1 MNKKDLATM
10 AGQTQEM
17 TDSSKPK
24 GLAARILGEQPTGLQ
39 KTFFWLMIL
48 SLTLWPLLFFVSLFF
63 FDAPIR
69 TTVDEI
75 SRWGM
80 VLTIWLY
87 PLYLLPLMRSWF
99 QLSKCLRAT
108 WLFYLCPLIPII
120 IFFSFVELASSEYA
134 AKKPKGYDPATF
146 ERLNESFAKDINHVY
161 FYNEILEDAD
171 PKTFRA
177 LDEDYSADS
186 RHVWYR
192 ENKIEGANPQTFVA
206 PEKNDSLNFT
216 IGLAHDDHDY
226 YRQNNPLHI
235 ADMGSFRQI
244 DGSWAVDRQNVY
256 FIGLEAH
263 VGKDIVPIGDYST
276 FRVLNHL
283 YAVDAKCAYYKNKV
297 VEGADPKTFVVL
309 DGGNDYG
316 QDKNRVYYQDCGT
329 TIRNLDALKHRKMG
343 NGLYETFHTDGK
355 TVYNPK
361 LMPMPVGTDY
371 KTLHRVERYRD
382 WYADKNRVYYE
393 NRLLPDANPHTFKIF
408 PSHYVSKDYVS
419 NNNKDFNNSYDG
431 NRVYYRDSL
440 MHGVDVAS
448 FICGYDYVDSIS
460 FAFDKNRYYQGRPNP
475 RLEKLRQGKCR
486 VDSE

>member
-1 MNKKDLATM
+1 MAQEIKEGSNKKGFT
-10 AGQTQEM
+10 
-17 TDSSKPK
+17 
-24 GLAARILGEQPTGLQ
+24 ARILGEQPTSIQ
-39 KTFFWLMIL
+39 KAFFWLMIL
-48 SLTLWPLLFFVSLFF
+48 SLTLWPLFLLVAAFL

-69 TTVDEI
+69 SNVDEI
-75 SRWGM
+75 CRIGM
-80 VLTIWLY
+80 ALTILLY
-87 PLYLLPLMRSWF
+87 PLYLLPLIGLWF
-99 QLSKCLRAT
+99 RLSKRLRAT
-108 WLFYLCPLIPII
+108 WLFYLCPLIPVIV
-120 IFFSFVELASSEYA
+120 FFLFGELASSEYA
-134 AKKPKGYDPATF
+134 ARKPEGYDSATF
-146 ERLNESFAKDINHVY
+146 KRINESFAKDINHVY
-161 FYNEILEDAD
+161 YCNEILEDAD

-177 LDEDYSADS
+177 LSEEYSADS
-186 RHVWYR
+186 RYVWYR

-283 YAVDAKCAYYKNKV
+283 YAVDAKCAYYKNKI

-316 QDKNRVYYQDCGT
+316 QDKNRVYYQDRGT
-329 TIRNLDALKHRKMG
+329 TIRNLDALKHRNMG

-355 TVYNPK
+355 TVYNPE
-361 LMPMPVGTDY
+361 LMAMPVGTDFS
-371 KTLHRVERYRD
+371 TIHRVERYRD

-393 NRLLPDANPHTFKIF
+393 NRLLSEAKPQTFKVF
-408 PSHYVSKDYVS
+408 PIHYVSKDYVS
-419 NNNKDFNNSYDG
+419 NNNKDFNYSYDA

-440 MHGVDVAS
+440 MLGVDVAS

>member
-1 MNKKDLATM
+1 MAQEIKEGSNKKGFT
-10 AGQTQEM
+10 
-17 TDSSKPK
+17 
-24 GLAARILGEQPTGLQ
+24 ARILGEQPTSIQ
-39 KTFFWLMIL
+39 KAFFWLMIL
-48 SLTLWPLLFFVSLFF
+48 SLTLWPLFLHVAAFL

-69 TTVDEI
+69 SNVDEI
-75 SRWGM
+75 CRIGM
-80 VLTIWLY
+80 ALTILLY
-87 PLYLLPLMRSWF
+87 PLYLLPLIGLWF
-99 QLSKCLRAT
+99 RLSKRLRAT
-108 WLFYLCPLIPII
+108 WLFYLCPLIPVIV
-120 IFFSFVELASSEYA
+120 FFLFGELASSEYA
-134 AKKPKGYDPATF
+134 ARKPEGYDSATF
-146 ERLNESFAKDINHVY
+146 KRINESFAKDINHVY
-161 FYNEILEDAD
+161 YCNEILEDAD

-177 LDEDYSADS
+177 LSEEYSADS
-186 RHVWYR
+186 RYVWYR

-283 YAVDAKCAYYKNKV
+283 YAVDAKCAYYKNKI

-316 QDKNRVYYQDCGT
+316 QDKNRVYYQDRGT
-329 TIRNLDALKHRKMG
+329 TIRNLDALKHRNMG

-355 TVYNPK
+355 TVYNPE
-361 LMPMPVGTDY
+361 LMAMPVGTDFS
-371 KTLHRVERYRD
+371 TIHRVERYRD

-393 NRLLPDANPHTFKIF
+393 NRLLSEAKPQTFKVF
-408 PSHYVSKDYVS
+408 PIHYVSKDYVS
-419 NNNKDFNNSYDG
+419 NNNKDFNYSYDG

-440 MHGVDVAS
+440 MLGVDVAS

-460 FAFDKNRYYQGRPNP
+460 FAFDKNRYYEGGPNP

-486 VDSE
+486 VVS

>member
-1 MNKKDLATM
+1 MAQEIKEGSNKKGFT
-10 AGQTQEM
+10 
-17 TDSSKPK
+17 
-24 GLAARILGEQPTGLQ
+24 ARILGEQPTSIQ
-39 KTFFWLMIL
+39 KAFFWLMIL
-48 SLTLWPLLFFVSLFF
+48 SLTLWPLFLHVAAFL

-69 TTVDEI
+69 SNVDEI
-75 SRWGM
+75 CRIGM
-80 VLTIWLY
+80 ALTILLY
-87 PLYLLPLMRSWF
+87 PLYLLPLIGLWF
-99 QLSKCLRAT
+99 RLSKRLRAT
-108 WLFYLCPLIPII
+108 WLFYLCPLIPVIV
-120 IFFSFVELASSEYA
+120 FFLFGELASSEYA
-134 AKKPKGYDPATF
+134 ARKPEGYDSATF
-146 ERLNESFAKDINHVY
+146 KRINESFAKDINHVY
-161 FYNEILEDAD
+161 YCNEILEDAD

-177 LDEDYSADS
+177 LSEEYSADS
-186 RHVWYR
+186 RYVWYR

-283 YAVDAKCAYYKNKV
+283 YAVDAKCAYYKNKI

-316 QDKNRVYYQDCGT
+316 QDKNRVYYQDRGT
-329 TIRNLDALKHRKMG
+329 TIRNLDALKHRNMG

-355 TVYNPK
+355 TVYNPE
-361 LMPMPVGTDY
+361 LMAMPVGTDFS
-371 KTLHRVERYRD
+371 TIHRVERYRD

-393 NRLLPDANPHTFKIF
+393 NRLLSEAKPQTFKVF
-408 PSHYVSKDYVS
+408 PIHYVSKDYVS
-419 NNNKDFNNSYDG
+419 NNNKDFNYSYDG

-440 MHGVDVAS
+440 MLGVDVAS

>member
-1 MNKKDLATM
+1 
-10 AGQTQEM
+10 
-17 TDSSKPK
+17 
-24 GLAARILGEQPTGLQ
+24 
-39 KTFFWLMIL
+39 
-48 SLTLWPLLFFVSLFF
+48 
-63 FDAPIR
+63 
-69 TTVDEI
+69 
-75 SRWGM
+75 
-80 VLTIWLY
+80 
-87 PLYLLPLMRSWF
+87 
-99 QLSKCLRAT
+99 
-108 WLFYLCPLIPII
+108 
-120 IFFSFVELASSEYA
+120 VELASSEYA
-134 AKKPKGYDPATF
+134 ARKPEGYDLATF
-146 ERLNESFAKDINHVY
+146 KRINESFAKDINHVY
-161 FYNEILEDAD
+161 YCNEILEDAD

-177 LDEDYSADS
+177 LSEDYSADS

-226 YRQNNPLHI
+226 YRQNNPLHV
-235 ADMGSFRQI
+235 ADMGSFKQI

-263 VGKDIVPIGDYST
+263 LGKDIVPIGDYST

-283 YAVDAKCAYYKNKV
+283 YAVDAKCAYYKNMI

-316 QDKNRVYYQDCGT
+316 QDKNRVYYQDRGT
-329 TIRNLDALKHRKMG
+329 TIRNLDALKHRNMG

-361 LMPMPVGTDY
+361 LMAMPFGTDFS
-371 KTLHRVERYRD
+371 TIHRVERYRD

-393 NRLLPDANPHTFKIF
+393 NRLLPEAKPQTFKVF
-408 PSHYVSKDYVS
+408 PIHYVSKDYVS
-419 NNNKDFNNSYDG
+419 NNNKDFNYSYDA

-440 MHGVDVAS
+440 MLGVDVAS

>member
-1 MNKKDLATM
+1 MER
-10 AGQTQEM
+10 EM
-17 TDSSKPK
+17 TDNSQPK
-24 GLAARILGEQPTGLQ
+24 GLAVRILGEQPTSIQ
-39 KTFFWLMIL
+39 KAFFWLMIL
-48 SLTLWPLLFFVSLFF
+48 SLTLWPLFLLVAAFL

-69 TTVDEI
+69 SNVDEI
-75 SRWGM
+75 CRIGM
-80 VLTIWLY
+80 ALTILLY
-87 PLYLLPLMRSWF
+87 PLYLLPLIGLWF
-99 QLSKCLRAT
+99 RLSKRLRAT
-108 WLFYLCPLIPII
+108 WLFYLCPLIPVIV
-120 IFFSFVELASSEYA
+120 FFLFGELASSEYA
-134 AKKPKGYDPATF
+134 ARKPEGYDSATF
-146 ERLNESFAKDINHVY
+146 KRINESFAKDINHVY
-161 FYNEILEDAD
+161 YCNEILEDAD

-177 LDEDYSADS
+177 LSEEYSADS
-186 RHVWYR
+186 RYVWYR

-283 YAVDAKCAYYKNKV
+283 YAVDAKCAYYKNKI

-316 QDKNRVYYQDCGT
+316 QDKNRVYYQDRVT
-329 TIRNLDALKHRKMG
+329 TIRNLDALKHRNMS

-355 TVYNPK
+355 TVYNPE
-361 LMPMPVGTDY
+361 LMAMPVGTDFS
-371 KTLHRVERYRD
+371 TIHRVERYRD

-393 NRLLPDANPHTFKIF
+393 NRLLSEAKPQTFKVCPI
-408 PSHYVSKDYVS
+408 HYVSKDYVS
-419 NNNKDFNNSYDG
+419 NNNKDFNYSYDG

-440 MHGVDVAS
+440 MLGVDVAS

-460 FAFDKNRYYQGRPNP
+460 FAFDKNRYYEGSPNP

-486 VDSE
+486 VVS

>member
-146 ERLNESFAKDINHVY
+146 ERLNESFASTQRNRPYCVKITNQNMTEGYKQKEYGQAVKRY
-161 FYNEILEDAD
+161 CQ
-171 PKTFRA
+171 T
-177 LDEDYSADS
+177 LDL
-186 RHVWYR
+186 
-192 ENKIEGANPQTFVA
+192 Q
-206 PEKNDSLNFT
+206 
-216 IGLAHDDHDY
+216 
-226 YRQNNPLHI
+226 
-235 ADMGSFRQI
+235 GSW
-244 DGSWAVDRQNVY
+244 DGS
-256 FIGLEAH
+256 
-263 VGKDIVPIGDYST
+263 
-276 FRVLNHL
+276 
-283 YAVDAKCAYYKNKV
+283 
-297 VEGADPKTFVVL
+297 
-309 DGGNDYG
+309 
-316 QDKNRVYYQDCGT
+316 
-329 TIRNLDALKHRKMG
+329 
-343 NGLYETFHTDGK
+343 
-355 TVYNPK
+355 
-361 LMPMPVGTDY
+361 
-371 KTLHRVERYRD
+371 
-382 WYADKNRVYYE
+382 
-393 NRLLPDANPHTFKIF
+393 PDLF
-408 PSHYVSKDYVS
+408 
-419 NNNKDFNNSYDG
+419 
-431 NRVYYRDSL
+431 
-440 MHGVDVAS
+440 
-448 FICGYDYVDSIS
+448 
-460 FAFDKNRYYQGRPNP
+460 
-475 RLEKLRQGKCR
+475 
-486 VDSE
+486 

>member
-1 MNKKDLATM
+1 M

-161 FYNEILEDAD
+161 FYNEILEDAN

-192 ENKIEGANPQTFVA
+192 KDIIEGANPQTFVA
-206 PEKNDSLNFT
+206 PEKNNSLD
-216 IGLAHDDHDY
+216 ISIDLAHDDHDY
-226 YRQNNPLHI
+226 YNQNNPLHV
-235 ADMGSFRQI
+235 ADMGSFKRI

-256 FIGLEAH
+256 YIGLEAEI
-263 VGKDIVPIGDYST
+263 GKDIVPIGDFHT
-276 FRVLNHL
+276 FRVLNDF
-283 YAVDAKCAYYKNKV
+283 YAADAKYVYYKNKV

-393 NRLLPDANPHTFKIF
+393 NRLLPEANPQAFKVF
-408 PSHYVSKDYVS
+408 PIHYVSKDYVS
-419 NNNKDFNNSYDG
+419 NNNKDFDYSYDG

-460 FAFDKNRYYQGRPNP
+460 FAFDKNRYYEGSPNP

>member
-1 MNKKDLATM
+1 MAQEIKEGSNKKGFT
-10 AGQTQEM
+10 
-17 TDSSKPK
+17 
-24 GLAARILGEQPTGLQ
+24 ARILGEQPTSIQ
-39 KTFFWLMIL
+39 KAFFWLMIL
-48 SLTLWPLLFFVSLFF
+48 SLTLWPLFLHVAAFL

-69 TTVDEI
+69 SNVDEI
-75 SRWGM
+75 CRIGM
-80 VLTIWLY
+80 ALTILLY
-87 PLYLLPLMRSWF
+87 PLYLLPLIGLWF
-99 QLSKCLRAT
+99 RLSKRLRAT
-108 WLFYLCPLIPII
+108 WLFYLCPLIPVIV
-120 IFFSFVELASSEYA
+120 FFLFGELASSEYA
-134 AKKPKGYDPATF
+134 ARKPEGYDSATF
-146 ERLNESFAKDINHVY
+146 KRINESFAKDINHVY
-161 FYNEILEDAD
+161 YCNEILEDAD

-177 LDEDYSADS
+177 LSEEYSADS
-186 RHVWYR
+186 RYVWYR

-283 YAVDAKCAYYKNKV
+283 YAVDAKCAYYKNKI

-316 QDKNRVYYQDCGT
+316 QDKNRVYYQDRGT
-329 TIRNLDALKHRKMG
+329 TIRNLDALKHRNMG

-355 TVYNPK
+355 TVYNPE
-361 LMPMPVGTDY
+361 LMAMPVGTDFS
-371 KTLHRVERYRD
+371 TIHRVERYRD

-393 NRLLPDANPHTFKIF
+393 NRLLSEAKPQTFKIF
-408 PSHYVSKDYVS
+408 PSHYVSEDYVS
-419 NNNKDFNNSYDG
+419 NNNKDANYSCDG

-440 MHGVDVAS
+440 MQGVDIAS
-448 FICGYDYVDSIS
+448 FICGYDFVVSTS
-460 FAFDKNRYYQGRPNP
+460 FAFDKNRYYQGSPNP

>member
-1 MNKKDLATM
+1 MAQEIKEGSNKKGFT
-10 AGQTQEM
+10 
-17 TDSSKPK
+17 
-24 GLAARILGEQPTGLQ
+24 ARILGEQPTSIQ
-39 KTFFWLMIL
+39 KAFFWLMIL
-48 SLTLWPLLFFVSLFF
+48 SLTLWPLFLLVAAFL

-69 TTVDEI
+69 SNVDEI
-75 SRWGM
+75 CRIGM
-80 VLTIWLY
+80 ALTILLY
-87 PLYLLPLMRSWF
+87 PLYLLPLIGLWF
-99 QLSKCLRAT
+99 RLSKRLRAT
-108 WLFYLCPLIPII
+108 WLFYLCPLIPVIV
-120 IFFSFVELASSEYA
+120 FFLFGELASSEYA
-134 AKKPKGYDPATF
+134 ARKPEGYDSATF
-146 ERLNESFAKDINHVY
+146 KRINESFAKDINHVY
-161 FYNEILEDAD
+161 YCNEILEDAD

-177 LDEDYSADS
+177 LSEEYSADS
-186 RHVWYR
+186 RYVWYR

-283 YAVDAKCAYYKNKV
+283 YAADAKYVYYKNKV

-316 QDKNRVYYQDCGT
+316 QDKNRVYYQDRGT
-329 TIRNLDALKHRKMG
+329 TIRNLDALKHRNMG

-355 TVYNPK
+355 TVYNPE
-361 LMPMPVGTDY
+361 LMAMPVGTDFS
-371 KTLHRVERYRD
+371 TIHRVERYRD

-393 NRLLPDANPHTFKIF
+393 NRLLSEAKPQTFKVF
-408 PSHYVSKDYVS
+408 PIHYVSKDYVS
-419 NNNKDFNNSYDG
+419 NNNKDFNYSYDA

-440 MHGVDVAS
+440 MLGVDVAS

-460 FAFDKNRYYQGRPNP
+460 FAFDKNRYYQSGEAQSASR
-475 RLEKLRQGKCR
+475 KTSSRQM
-486 VDSE
+486 SS

>member
-1 MNKKDLATM
+1 M
-10 AGQTQEM
+10 
-17 TDSSKPK
+17 
-24 GLAARILGEQPTGLQ
+24 
-39 KTFFWLMIL
+39 
-48 SLTLWPLLFFVSLFF
+48 
-63 FDAPIR
+63 
-69 TTVDEI
+69 
-75 SRWGM
+75 
-80 VLTIWLY
+80 
-87 PLYLLPLMRSWF
+87 
-99 QLSKCLRAT
+99 
-108 WLFYLCPLIPII
+108 
-120 IFFSFVELASSEYA
+120 ELASSEYA

-161 FYNEILEDAD
+161 FYNEILEDAN

-192 ENKIEGANPQTFVA
+192 KDIIEGANPQTFVA
-206 PEKNDSLNFT
+206 PEKNNSLD
-216 IGLAHDDHDY
+216 ISIDLAHDDHDY
-226 YRQNNPLHI
+226 YNQNNPLHV
-235 ADMGSFRQI
+235 ADMGSFKRI

-256 FIGLEAH
+256 YIGLEAEI
-263 VGKDIVPIGDYST
+263 GKDIVPIGDFRT
-276 FRVLNHL
+276 FRVLNDF
-283 YAVDAKCAYYKNKV
+283 YAADAKYVYYKNKV

-419 NNNKDFNNSYDG
+419 NNNKDFDYSYDG

-460 FAFDKNRYYQGRPNP
+460 FAFDKNRYYEGSPNP

>member
-1 MNKKDLATM
+1 M

-161 FYNEILEDAD
+161 FYNEILEVAN

-192 ENKIEGANPQTFVA
+192 KDIIEGANPQTFVA
-206 PEKNDSLNFT
+206 PEKNNSLD
-216 IGLAHDDHDY
+216 ISIDLAHDDHDY
-226 YRQNNPLHI
+226 YNQNNPLHV
-235 ADMGSFRQI
+235 ADMGSFKRI

-256 FIGLEAH
+256 YIGLEAEI
-263 VGKDIVPIGDYST
+263 GKDIVPIGDFRT
-276 FRVLNHL
+276 FRVLNDF
-283 YAVDAKCAYYKNKV
+283 YAADAKYVYYKNKV
-297 VEGADPKTFVVL
+297 VRQQQESRGRFSGITGSVL
-309 DGGNDYG
+309 LIIFRSLISLCFITCLIRISFNLKKD
-316 QDKNRVYYQDCGT
+316 QKNRPHGPLT
-329 TIRNLDALKHRKMG
+329 MAIISILEMTPRNFSQ
-343 NGLYETFHTDGK
+343 NG
-355 TVYNPK
+355 
-361 LMPMPVGTDY
+361 
-371 KTLHRVERYRD
+371 
-382 WYADKNRVYYE
+382 
-393 NRLLPDANPHTFKIF
+393 
-408 PSHYVSKDYVS
+408 PS
-419 NNNKDFNNSYDG
+419 
-431 NRVYYRDSL
+431 L
-440 MHGVDVAS
+440 
-448 FICGYDYVDSIS
+448 III
-460 FAFDKNRYYQGRPNP
+460 
-475 RLEKLRQGKCR
+475 
-486 VDSE
+486 

>member
-1 MNKKDLATM
+1 MAQEIKEGSNKKGFT
-10 AGQTQEM
+10 
-17 TDSSKPK
+17 
-24 GLAARILGEQPTGLQ
+24 ARILGEQPTSIQ
-39 KTFFWLMIL
+39 KAFFWLMIL
-48 SLTLWPLLFFVSLFF
+48 SLTLWPLFLHVAAFL

-69 TTVDEI
+69 SNVDEI
-75 SRWGM
+75 CRIGM
-80 VLTIWLY
+80 ALTILLY
-87 PLYLLPLMRSWF
+87 PLYLLPLIGLWF
-99 QLSKCLRAT
+99 RLSKRLRAT
-108 WLFYLCPLIPII
+108 WLFYLCPLIPVIV
-120 IFFSFVELASSEYA
+120 FFLFGELASSEYA
-134 AKKPKGYDPATF
+134 ARKPEGYDSATF
-146 ERLNESFAKDINHVY
+146 KRINESFAKDINHVY
-161 FYNEILEDAD
+161 YCNEILEDAD

-177 LDEDYSADS
+177 LSEEYSADS
-186 RHVWYR
+186 RYVWYR

-283 YAVDAKCAYYKNKV
+283 YAVDAKCAYYKNKI

-316 QDKNRVYYQDCGT
+316 QDKNRVYYQDRGT
-329 TIRNLDALKHRKMG
+329 TIRNLDALKHRNMG

-355 TVYNPK
+355 TVYNPE
-361 LMPMPVGTDY
+361 LMAMPVGTDFS
-371 KTLHRVERYRD
+371 TIHRVERYRD

-393 NRLLPDANPHTFKIF
+393 NRLLSEAKPQTFKIF
-408 PSHYVSKDYVS
+408 PSHYVSEDYVS
-419 NNNKDFNNSYDG
+419 NNNKDANYSCDG

-440 MHGVDVAS
+440 MQGVDIAS
-448 FICGYDYVDSIS
+448 FICGYDFVVSTS
-460 FAFDKNRYYQGRPNP
+460 FAFDKNRYYQGSPNP
-475 RLEKLRQGKCR
+475 RLEKLRQGT
-486 VDSE
+486 D

>member
-1 MNKKDLATM
+1 M

-134 AKKPKGYDPATF
+134 ARKPEGYDSATF
-146 ERLNESFAKDINHVY
+146 KRINESFAKDINHVY
-161 FYNEILEDAD
+161 YCNEILEDAD

-177 LDEDYSADS
+177 LSEEYSADS
-186 RHVWYR
+186 RYVWYR

-226 YRQNNPLHI
+226 YRQNNPLHV
-235 ADMGSFRQI
+235 ADMGSFKQI

-263 VGKDIVPIGDYST
+263 LGKDIVPIGDYST

-283 YAVDAKCAYYKNKV
+283 YAVDAKCAYYKNMI

-382 WYADKNRVYYE
+382 W
-393 NRLLPDANPHTFKIF
+393 
-408 PSHYVSKDYVS
+408 
-419 NNNKDFNNSYDG
+419 
-431 NRVYYRDSL
+431 
-440 MHGVDVAS
+440 
-448 FICGYDYVDSIS
+448 
-460 FAFDKNRYYQGRPNP
+460 
-475 RLEKLRQGKCR
+475 
-486 VDSE
+486 

>member
-1 MNKKDLATM
+1 M
-10 AGQTQEM
+10 TQGV
-17 TDSSKPK
+17 TDNFKPK
-24 GLAARILGEQPTGLQ
+24 GFAARILGEQPTGLQ
-39 KTFFWLMIL
+39 KTLFWLMIL
-48 SLTLWPLLFFVSLFF
+48 SLTLWPLFLLVAAFL

-69 TTVDEI
+69 SNVDEI
-75 SRWGM
+75 CRIGM
-80 VLTIWLY
+80 ALTILLY
-87 PLYLLPLMRSWF
+87 PLYLLPLIGLWF
-99 QLSKCLRAT
+99 RLSKRLRAT
-108 WLFYLCPLIPII
+108 WLFYLCPLIPVI

-134 AKKPKGYDPATF
+134 ARKPAGYDSATF
-146 ERLNESFAKDINHVY
+146 KRINESFAKDINHVY
-161 FYNEILEDAD
+161 YCNEILEDAD

-177 LDEDYSADS
+177 LSEEYSADS
-186 RHVWYR
+186 RYVWYR

-283 YAVDAKCAYYKNKV
+283 YAVDAKCAYYKNKI

-316 QDKNRVYYQDCGT
+316 QDKNRVYYQDRGT
-329 TIRNLDALKHRKMG
+329 TIRNLDALKHRNMG

-355 TVYNPK
+355 TVYNPE
-361 LMPMPVGTDY
+361 LMAMPVGTDFS
-371 KTLHRVERYRD
+371 TIHRVERYRD

-393 NRLLPDANPHTFKIF
+393 NRLLSEAKPQTFKVF
-408 PSHYVSKDYVS
+408 PIHYVSKDYVS
-419 NNNKDFNNSYDG
+419 NNNKDFNYSYDA

-460 FAFDKNRYYQGRPNP
+460 FAFDKNRYYQGSPNP
-475 RLEKLRQGKCR
+475 RLEELRQGRCR
-486 VDSE
+486 VDSK

>member
-1 MNKKDLATM
+1 MAQEIKEGSNKKGFT
-10 AGQTQEM
+10 
-17 TDSSKPK
+17 
-24 GLAARILGEQPTGLQ
+24 ARILGEQPTSIQ
-39 KTFFWLMIL
+39 KAFFWLMIL
-48 SLTLWPLLFFVSLFF
+48 SLTLWPLFLLVAAFL

-69 TTVDEI
+69 SNVDEI
-75 SRWGM
+75 CRIGM
-80 VLTIWLY
+80 ALTILLY
-87 PLYLLPLMRSWF
+87 PLYLLPLIGLWF
-99 QLSKCLRAT
+99 RLSKRLRAT
-108 WLFYLCPLIPII
+108 WLFYLCPLIPVIV
-120 IFFSFVELASSEYA
+120 FFLFGELASSEYA
-134 AKKPKGYDPATF
+134 ARKPEGYDSATF
-146 ERLNESFAKDINHVY
+146 KRINESFAKDINHVY
-161 FYNEILEDAD
+161 YCNEILEDAD

-192 ENKIEGANPQTFVA
+192 KDIIEGANPQTFVA

-283 YAVDAKCAYYKNKV
+283 YAVDAKCAYYKNKI

-316 QDKNRVYYQDCGT
+316 QDKNCVYYQDRGT
-329 TIRNLDALKHRKMG
+329 TIRNLDALKHRNMG

-355 TVYNPK
+355 TVYNPE
-361 LMPMPVGTDY
+361 LMAMPVGTDFS
-371 KTLHRVERYRD
+371 TIHRVERYRD

-393 NRLLPDANPHTFKIF
+393 NRLLSEAKPQTFKVF
-408 PSHYVSKDYVS
+408 PIHYVSKDYVS
-419 NNNKDFNNSYDG
+419 NNNKDFNYSYDG

-440 MHGVDVAS
+440 MLGVDVAS

-460 FAFDKNRYYQGRPNP
+460 FAFDKNRYYEGSPNP

>member
-1 MNKKDLATM
+1 MAQEKTEGSNKK
-10 AGQTQEM
+10 GF
-17 TDSSKPK
+17 
-24 GLAARILGEQPTGLQ
+24 AARILGEQPTGLQ
-39 KTFFWLMIL
+39 RTVFWLMVL
-48 SLTLWPLLFFVSLFF
+48 SLLIWPLVAFVALFIY
-63 FDAPIR
+63 DAPIR
-69 TTVDEI
+69 STIDEI
-75 SRWGM
+75 CRDGM

-87 PLYLLPLMRSWF
+87 PFYLLPLIRLWF

-134 AKKPKGYDPATF
+134 AKKPKGYDHATF

-161 FYNEILEDAD
+161 FYNEILEDAN

-192 ENKIEGANPQTFVA
+192 KDIIEGANPQTFVA
-206 PEKNDSLNFT
+206 PEKNNSLD
-216 IGLAHDDHDY
+216 ISIDLAHDDHDY
-226 YRQNNPLHI
+226 YNQNNPLHV
-235 ADMGSFRQI
+235 ADMGSFKRI

-256 FIGLEAH
+256 YIGLEAEI
-263 VGKDIVPIGDYST
+263 GKDIVPIGDFRT
-276 FRVLNHL
+276 FRVLNDF
-283 YAVDAKCAYYKNKV
+283 YAADAKYVYYKNKV

-408 PSHYVSKDYVS
+408 PSHYVSEDYVS
-419 NNNKDFNNSYDG
+419 NNNKNSYYSCDG

-440 MHGVDVAS
+440 MLGVDVAS
-448 FICGYDYVDSIS
+448 FICGYDFVASQS
-460 FAFDKNRYYQGRPNP
+460 FAFDKNRYYHGSPNP